1 MLALHGFLTAD
12 ERRALKAV
20 LHRAGHSAQEHGR
33 ANAILLIDGGVP
45 IPLIA
50 KLLFLDEQSIRNFLE
65 RYQLVKID
73 ALLDNHYRGKQSKL
87 TSEEKDRLRQH
98 VAENPYMDR
107 ALVTAYILP
116 EFGKQYSRSGT
127 HRLLH
132 ELGFVYKKP
141 KHVPGKAD
149 AVRRAEFALRLQ
161 ELMAQ
166 KSPGARVYFMD
177 ATHPQYNSVPAYGWI
192 LKGADKELPANC
204 GRQRLNLNGA
214 IDAESH
220 EATVINSPT
229 IDADSTLELLGR
241 MEATNPEAE
250 SIYVVCGNAAY
261 YHSRKVTEYL
271 SSSRISLVFLPP
283 YSPNLNLIE
292 RLWKFFRREVANNRF
307 YSSFAEFT
315 EQSLFFFECLSEH
328 ADRLKSLL
336 TFNFQLLN
344 KHANKRVAYA
354 G

>member
-1 MLALHGFLTAD
+1 MSELHGFLTSS
-12 ERRALKAV
+12 ERHALKAV

-33 ANAILLIDGGVP
+33 ANAILLIDEGVP

-50 KLLFLDEQSIRNFLE
+50 KLLFLDEQSVRNFLE
-65 RYQLVKID
+65 RYRLGKID
-73 ALLDNHYRGKQSKL
+73 ALLDNHYRGKASKL
-87 TSEEKDRLRQH
+87 TDEEKDRLRQH
-98 VAENPYMDR
+98 VADNLYMDC
-107 ALVTAYILP
+107 ALVIAYILL
-116 EFGKQYSRSGT
+116 EFGKSYSRSGV

-149 AVRRAEFALRLQ
+149 AVEQAKFASRLQ
-161 ELMAQ
+161 ELMAR
-166 KSPGARVYFMD
+166 KSPSARVYFMD

-192 LKGADKELPANC
+192 LKGTDKELPANS

-220 EATVINSPT
+220 EAIVINSPT

-241 MEATNPEAE
+241 IEAANPEAE
-250 SIYVVCGNAAY
+250 SIYVVCDNSSY
-261 YHSRKVTEYL
+261 YHSRKVREYL

-292 RLWKFFRREVANNRF
+292 RLWKFFRGEVVNNRC
-307 YSSFAEFT
+307 YSSFSEFT
-315 EQSLFFFECLSEH
+315 EQCLFFFECLSEH

-336 TFNFQLLN
+336 TLNFQLFN
-344 KHANKRVAYA
+344 KRSENRVAYA

>member
-1 MLALHGFLTAD
+1 MADLHGFLTSS
-12 ERRALKAV
+12 ERHALKAV
-20 LHRAGHSAQEHGR
+20 LHRTGHSAQEHGR
-33 ANAILLIDGGVP
+33 ANAILLIDDGVP

-50 KLLFLDEQSIRNFLE
+50 KLLFLDEQSVRNFLE
-65 RYQLVKID
+65 RYRLGKID
-73 ALLDNHYRGKQSKL
+73 ALLDNHYRGRESRL
-87 TSEEKDRLRQH
+87 TCEEKDRLRQH
-98 VAENPYMDR
+98 VAENLYMDC
-107 ALVTAYILP
+107 ALVIAYIQL
-116 EFGKQYSRSGT
+116 EFGRAYSKSGA

-149 AVRRAEFALRLQ
+149 AARQAEFASRLQ
-161 ELMAQ
+161 ELMAR
-166 KSPGARVYFMD
+166 KASSARVYFMD

-192 LKGADKELPANC
+192 LKGTDKELPANC

-220 EATVINSPT
+220 EVIVINSPT
-229 IDADSTLELLGR
+229 INADSTLELLGR
-241 MEATNPEAE
+241 IEAANPKAE
-250 SIYVVCGNAAY
+250 RIYVVCDNAAY
-261 YHSRKVTEYL
+261 YHSGKVSEYL

-283 YSPNLNLIE
+283 YSPNLNIIE
-292 RLWKFFRREVANNRF
+292 RLWKFFRREVVNNRY

-328 ADRLKSLL
+328 VDRLKSLL
-336 TFNFQLLN
+336 TLNFQLFG
-344 KHANKRVAYA
+344 KKADCRVAYA

>member
-1 MLALHGFLTAD
+1 MLNLHGFLTAS

-20 LHRAGHSAQEHGR
+20 LHRTGHSAQEHGR
-33 ANAILLIDGGVP
+33 ANAILLIDDGVP

-50 KLLFLDEQSIRNFLE
+50 KLLFLDEQSIRNFLQ
-65 RYQLVKID
+65 RYQLGKLD
-73 ALLDNHYRGKQSKL
+73 ALLDNHCHGKESKL
-87 TSEEKDRLRQH
+87 TDEQKDQLRQH
-98 VAENPYMDR
+98 VADNLYMNC
-107 ALVTAYILP
+107 ALVIAYILL
-116 EFGKQYSRSGT
+116 EFGKSYSRSGV

-149 AVRRAEFALRLQ
+149 PARQSEFASRLQ

-166 KSPGARVYFMD
+166 KSPDARVYFMD
-177 ATHPQYNSVPAYGWI
+177 AVHPQYNSTPAYGWI
-192 LKGADKELPANC
+192 LKGTDKELPANC
-204 GRQRLNLNGA
+204 GRKRLNLNGA

-220 EATVINSPT
+220 EAIVINSPT
-229 IDADSTLELLGR
+229 INADSTLELLER
-241 MEATNPEAE
+241 IESANPEAE
-250 SIYVVCGNAAY
+250 SIYVVCDNAAY

-283 YSPNLNLIE
+283 YSPNLNIIE
-292 RLWKFFRREVANNRF
+292 RLWKFFRREVVNNRY

-336 TFNFQLLN
+336 TFNFQLFGR
-344 KHANKRVAYA
+344 HADKRVAYA